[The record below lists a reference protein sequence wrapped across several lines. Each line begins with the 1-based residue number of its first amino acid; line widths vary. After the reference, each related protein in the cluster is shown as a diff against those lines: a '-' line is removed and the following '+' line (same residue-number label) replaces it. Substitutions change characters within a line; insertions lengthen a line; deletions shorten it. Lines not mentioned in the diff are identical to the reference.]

1 MNKAFILT
9 SAIIMFILLAS
20 CAGTPAVVET
30 NGSGSPD
37 SVETTDAVETDSG
50 SQYVWKPATAIYK
63 YVDGTVDKTIKH
75 TYDDDG
81 NLLKSVDT
89 DNRGRIL
96 YEQIFEYRDGYLVTE
111 TMSDQFE
118 IVSITSYELDSV
130 GLVKKQ
136 IKQDAGGDVISIM
149 SFEYDGE
156 ALASTTASDSNGNTL
171 LIIEY
176 DYQDGI
182 LVLAEYKLP
191 DGKSD
196 GSFKRVLDEGL
207 VTREDTMRPDGSVI
221 SSILFKYDE
230 DRIVEESQYIGDLK
244 FKSAEFAYGQNGNI
258 IREVWSDQNGLNYEI
273 IERSWLQFEDRIEGE

>member
-9 SAIIMFILLAS
+9 SAIIMFILLVS

-30 NGSGSPD
+30 TGSGSPD
-37 SVETTDAVETDSG
+37 SVETTDVVETDSG

-75 TYDDDG
+75 SYDDDG

-89 DNRGRIL
+89 DSRGRIL
-96 YEQIFEYRDGYLVTE
+96 YEQIFEYREGYLVTE

-118 IVSITSYELDSV
+118 IVSITSYELDSA
-130 GLVKKQ
+130 GLIEKQ
-136 IKQDAGGDVISIM
+136 IKQDARGKVVSIR

-156 ALASTTASDSNGNTL
+156 TLTSTTAGDGNGTPF

-182 LVLAEYKLP
+182 LVFAEYKLP
-191 DGKSD
+191 DGTTD
-196 GSFKRVLDEGL
+196 GSFERVLEEGL
-207 VTREDTMRPDGSVI
+207 VTREDTMRPDGSVT
-221 SSILFKYDE
+221 SSKLFKYDK
-230 DRIVEESQYIGDLK
+230 DRIVEEAQYIGDLK
-244 FKSAEFAYGQNGNI
+244 FKSAEFAYDQNGNI
-258 IREVWSDQNGLNYEI
+258 INEVWSDQNGENYEI
-273 IERSWLQFEDRIEGE
+273 IERSWLQFEDRK

>member
-1 MNKAFILT
+1 MRKSFFLIGT
-9 SAIIMFILLAS
+9 IIVFILLAS

-30 NGSGSPD
+30 TGSGSPD

-75 TYDDDG
+75 SYDDDG

-89 DNRGRIL
+89 DSRGRTL
-96 YEQIFEYRDGYLVTE
+96 YEQIFEYREGYLVTE

-118 IVSITSYELDSV
+118 IVSITSYELDSA
-130 GLVKKQ
+130 GLIEKQ
-136 IKQDAGGDVISIM
+136 IKQDARGKVVSIR

-156 ALASTTASDSNGNTL
+156 TLTSTTAGDGNGTPF

-182 LVLAEYKLP
+182 LVFAEYKLP
-191 DGKSD
+191 DGTTD
-196 GSFKRVLDEGL
+196 GSFERVLEEGL
-207 VTREDTMRPDGSVI
+207 VTREDTMRPDGSVT
-221 SSILFKYDE
+221 SSKLFKYDK
-230 DRIVEESQYIGDLK
+230 DRIVEEAQYIGDLK
-244 FKSAEFAYGQNGNI
+244 FKSAEFAYDQNGNI
-258 IREVWSDQNGLNYEI
+258 INEVWSDQNGENYEI
-273 IERSWLQFEDRIEGE
+273 IERSWLQFEDRK